1 MSFPRN
7 FLKILFLFLTYIYK
21 KKKLKSLIMSINLRF
36 FFCFS
41 CAYFVFVLFLIQM
54 FWGLTAMYMILNI
67 WWIFQVFSKNLHER
81 LSYQKMLFQQSIFS
95 PSELLLLLFGF
106 PSLFLSFSLSFL
118 FLSLL
123 MYNWQNASNNTTKHA
138 PLYYTYLS
146 LNLFIFIYFYFFIF
160 KFSLSLSL
168 SLSRS
173 QSSLWKNLS
182 CCGRQED
189 IAHHTLF

>member
-7 FLKILFLFLTYIYK
+7 FMKILFLFLTYIYK

-118 FLSLL
+118 FLS
-123 MYNWQNASNNTTKHA
+123 
-138 PLYYTYLS
+138 
-146 LNLFIFIYFYFFIF
+146 
-160 KFSLSLSL
+160 FSLSFSSFWVMKKMSLRWKHIFTIMLKLSIFKEICFL
-168 SLSRS
+168 YLDWLLILKSIF
-173 QSSLWKNLS
+173 SSTMKQCL
-182 CCGRQED
+182 
-189 IAHHTLF
+189 